1 MARARDASP
10 VSPTNRPCIVFFV
23 NVVIVV
29 AHVLPIVL
37 VVGQALSIGSAAPNM
52 LYVTR
57 FSSRP

>member
-23 NVVIVV
+23 NVVTVI

-37 VVGQALSIGSAAPNM
+37 MVGQAWSIGRAAPNM
-52 LYVTR
+52 LYLDQVQ
-57 FSSRP
+57 